1 MTFLFKTWH
10 VMCRTWLSCSEH
22 DCHVLNMSVMFWTW
36 ASCLE
41 HDCHVQN
48 TTVMFW
54 TWYSCSEHDSHVS
67 ACSVMFRNMK
77 TMFWNIKIMFR
88 IFMFRMIWTGS
99 EHAEH
104 DQTWIEHKWRLL
116 NTIWTWNF
124 ECHVQNM
131 FSSSKH
137 ALNMLNMLNMTRH
150 VRTWSGTWRNM
161 GGKS

>member
-1 MTFLFKTWH
+1 MFRTWH
-10 VMCRTWLSCSEH
+10 SCSKHDMSCAEH
-22 DCHVLNMSVMFWTW
+22 DCHVLNMSFIMMFWTW
-36 ASCLE
+36 ESCSK
-41 HDCHVQN
+41 HDSHVQN
-48 TTVMFW
+48 MTVMFW
-54 TWYSCSEHDSHVS
+54 TWQSCFSVFSHVQEHEKH
-67 ACSVMFRNMK
+67 VLEHENHVQD
-77 TMFWNIKIMFR
+77 
-88 IFMFRMIWTGS
+88 FMFRMIWTGS

-104 DQTWIEHKWRLL
+104 DQTWFEHKWRLL

-124 ECHVQNM
+124 ECHVQSM